1 MTFQQ
6 LKQELIQVRDM
17 DVLVEFSKTWDVEGL
32 IDWVTFVYEY
42 NLQKH
47 EAEELLELTVTN

>member
-6 LKQELIQVRDM
+6 LKQELILVRDM
-17 DVLVEFSKTWDVEGL
+17 DVLTEFSKTWDVQGL